1 MKVENSKVDGYTI
14 SRATITLPEYF
25 LEWYERYRKPNIRE
39 STQMRYISEYNRVK
53 ILFDGVKLEQL
64 NTPACSG

>member
-1 MKVENSKVDGYTI
+1 M
-14 SRATITLPEYF
+14 TLPEYF